1 MAYLFSVEN
10 RVVMPT
16 AEALLISPYKD
27 IWNRD
32 KSKDKQYAIEDFSY
46 IEFMS
51 SMKKSNPYSGYDEDL
66 KHEKIKEDII
76 TRKNWKPDALI
87 SKAIDKIKEFQ
98 EKASVTYSYYMSN
111 KRGAEQMK
119 SFFNTLN
126 ISEVNSKTGNPLYK
140 PKDITS
146 ALNDANRTLE
156 TLDSMKEKVEQE
168 LFETTKNK
176 GQKEISPFADP
187 DSI

>member
-1 MAYLFSVEN
+1 
-10 RVVMPT
+10 
-16 AEALLISPYKD
+16 
-27 IWNRD
+27 
-32 KSKDKQYAIEDFSY
+32 
-46 IEFMS
+46 
-51 SMKKSNPYSGYDEDL
+51 
-66 KHEKIKEDII
+66 
-76 TRKNWKPDALI
+76 
-87 SKAIDKIKEFQ
+87 
-98 EKASVTYSYYMSN
+98 MSN

-119 SFFNTLN
+119 TFFNNLD